1 MDEVKEQLKRL
12 VKWEFERAQGI
23 CDPIEFQR
31 RHQKLL
37 YSMAD
42 YLTYEE
48 KPKPENE
55 NDA

>member
-31 RHQKLL
+31 RHQRLL